1 MNKPDKA
8 QLRQRLLS
16 KRKSLPQAV
25 WREKSDRLCHVL
37 QSLSLFQ
44 EAQTILA
51 YWSFRQEPDLSPL
64 FTVRRWGFPRCVGK
78 SLKWHRWT
86 SQDLLQVSRY
96 GIQEPYPDSPLL
108 SSTEVDLI
116 LVPAIACNY
125 QGYRLGYGGGFYDRM
140 LSSPEWLSIV
150 TVGIVFDFAYLP
162 ELPVDPWDTKLH
174 GVCTDAGYQ
183 ATT

>member
-8 QLRQRLLS
+8 QLRQILLS
-16 KRKSLPQAV
+16 KRKALPQAD

-64 FTVRRWGFPRCVGK
+64 FTVRRWGFPRCVGQ

-86 SQDLLQVSRY
+86 SQDSLQVGRY
-96 GIQEPYPDSPLL
+96 GIQEPHPDSPIL
-108 SSTEVDLI
+108 SPTEVDLI

-140 LSSPEWLSIV
+140 LSSPEWLSIK

-162 ELPVDPWDTKLH
+162 ELPVEPWDTKLH